1 MACRHFIVS
10 GRVQGV
16 FYRAS
21 TQRKA
26 QQLNLAGWVRN
37 LPNSNVELVA
47 AGDDA
52 LLDRLEEW
60 LWQGPDMA
68 VVTQLDV
75 SDCVDAKDVDMPF
88 GVRY

>member
-21 TQRKA
+21 TQHKA
-26 QQLNLAGWVRN
+26 QQLNLSGWVRN
-37 LPNSNVELVA
+37 LADGKVELVA
-47 AGDDA
+47 QGDEVS
-52 LLDRLEEW
+52 LEELAEW

-68 VVTQLDV
+68 VVTQV
-75 SDCVDAKDVDMPF
+75 EASDCNDTSARPSPF
-88 GVRY
+88 AVRH